1 LILLASQWFRDAR
14 ACFLFSTASTLLNP
28 VRGPYPLSVCSGLCV
43 VNREKGKLC
52 TTKYFTDEETS
63 VALGSGSS
71 LLEDRIGAQIRP
83 KPPFACT
90 EVIDEVPL
98 TLEETDRQKINSP
111 PGTMFF
117 QEPQS

>member
-1 LILLASQWFRDAR
+1 MPVIRRTLTAKKGNFVQQSTSQMQKH
-14 ACFLFSTASTLLNP
+14 
-28 VRGPYPLSVCSGLCV
+28 LSP
-43 VNREKGKLC
+43 
-52 TTKYFTDEETS
+52 
-63 VALGSGSS
+63 LGSGSS

-83 KPPFACT
+83 KPPFACK
-90 EVIDEVPL
+90 EVIDESFPL